1 MTPARILVADDHEIV
16 RQGVRRIVE
25 GQAGWVVCGEA
36 NTGRDVVAK
45 AVDLKPDIVVLDVSM
60 PELNGLE
67 ATGQIRRVAAAKVL
81 ILTVHE
87 TDQVVTEVLEA
98 GAHGYIVKADAAR
111 TLVEAISALLAG
123 GTYFTTR
130 LHVIEDSGTVL
141 DRRRA
146 YAGERSGRLT
156 PRQREVLQ
164 LITEGRTNRQI
175 GAILG
180 MTTKTAETHRANI
193 QARLNLHS
201 TSALVRYAI
210 RNRIIEP

>member
-130 LHVIEDSGTVL
+130 LHVIDDSGAGL

-146 YAGERSGRLT
+146 YVGERSGRLT

-210 RNRIIEP
+210 RNRTIEP